1 MAVEIWL
8 GPSGAEVLLP
18 PVNWMSGSPG
28 EYGQSYKKNYDSA
41 TMLDGR
47 IRYNFK
53 SESQRSWTLEW
64 AMLTKENIDI
74 LQGLADLRQTLR
86 FNHGMTATLTWRNV
100 AIKSFLPAVL
110 PATFRTGW
118 VSKYKASMTLEESN
132 G

>member
-8 GPSGAEVLLP
+8 GPEGAEVLLP
-18 PVNWMSGSPG
+18 PVNWIGEPG
-28 EYGQSYKKNYDSA
+28 EYGQSFKKNFDSA

-53 SESQRSWTLEW
+53 SKSQRSWALEW

-86 FNHGMTATLTWRNV
+86 LNHGMTATLTWRNV
-100 AIKSFLPAVL
+100 AVKSFTPAALPV
-110 PATFRTGW
+110 TFRTGS
-118 VSKYKASMTLEESN
+118 VPKYKASMTLEESN